1 MKVSFGFQELYE
13 IIELGCA
20 EPADQ
25 VDLAALTQGQSDC
38 LKENKKKDKKALYLV
53 YQSIDKVVFEKISN
67 ATTAKGAWEK
77 LQNSYKGNDKVKNI
91 RLQTL
96 KIN

>member
-1 MKVSFGFQELYE
+1 MKWSFGFQELYE

-25 VDLAALTQGQSDC
+25 VDVAALTQGLSDS
-38 LKENKKKDKKALYLV
+38 LKENKEDKKALYLL
-53 YQSIDKVVFEKISN
+53 YQSIDKIVFEKTSN

-91 RLQTL
+91 RLY
-96 KIN
+96 